1 MNWLPIILCHIVSV
15 ENVLVILENNIL
27 QKRLDEER
35 LQDFLFGVNV
45 DIYGHMRSTILSQD
59 PLPPFD
65 RVYQMFLQE
74 ERLHFVAENHSEQA
88 AIRPMAVKSN
98 ISRSHIPLICTHC
111 HRKGHDEP
119 NCWTKHGVPDRW
131 ELRNPRGGSRGGARG
146 NRGGGRGAIQ
156 HHRNNNGRGQHNVA
170 AVTSGEVADA
180 LDTSG
185 YSYLSRK
192 LTPVQ
197 WQQLIDLL
205 GNSSLPNN
213 ERLSGPSLEDADLLG
228 CFSSSSNENIQ

>member
-1 MNWLPIILCHIVSV
+1 MKKPKPLWIVLLHYFNISNGLRKQQVKKSLAECNQPKNMSLCDCFG
-15 ENVLVILENNIL
+15 IL
-27 QKRLDEER
+27 QSLWDELSTYNPLPHCKRGKCNCVIGDQFQKCLDEER
-35 LQDFLFGVNV
+35 LQDFLFGVTI
-45 DIYGHMRSTILSQD
+45 DIRGHMRSTILSQD

-156 HHRNNNGRGQHNVA
+156 HHRNNNGRG
-170 AVTSGEVADA
+170 
-180 LDTSG
+180 
-185 YSYLSRK
+185 
-192 LTPVQ
+192 
-197 WQQLIDLL
+197 
-205 GNSSLPNN
+205 
-213 ERLSGPSLEDADLLG
+213 
-228 CFSSSSNENIQ
+228 